1 MDDSVV
7 VGLSNRKR
15 DRLVQDFP
23 ERGPGAETLEQKVN
37 GMNEKGWNR
46 RDTLALLLA
55 GALAPIV
62 GSGDTGDSGDSRNE
76 PRIGL
81 ALGSGG
87 ARGLAHLQVF
97 EVLDAL
103 ELRPH
108 RISGA
113 SIGAI
118 MGSLYAAGLSASE
131 IHDALDSITKARDE
145 TWFEALLSREL
156 FRWIRFVEPGAARG
170 GVARS
175 DAFIEFLK
183 ETAGV
188 SRFDELAIPLQVVAT
203 DFWNREMVVFDSG
216 ELWPAVQA
224 SMAVPGLF
232 KPVSHQDRLLVDG
245 GLTNPVPFDLLEDC
259 DLIIAV
265 DVLGTRTPE
274 GFEEAPSSMDNIFNT
289 FQIMQSAI
297 FAEKMKRLQPDI
309 LVQPEIKDVRVL
321 DFYRFEEI
329 FEQGRPAQDALEAE
343 LRERLGRP
351 AG

>member
-1 MDDSVV
+1 MS
-7 VGLSNRKR
+7 S
-15 DRLVQDFP
+15 
-23 ERGPGAETLEQKVN
+23 TEQKVN
-37 GMNEKGWNR
+37 GMNEKVWNR
-46 RDTLALLLA
+46 RETLALLLA
-55 GALAPIV
+55 GALAPVV
-62 GSGDTGDSGDSRNE
+62 GSGSTGNGGSSRDE

-131 IHDALDSITKARDE
+131 IHDALDSVTKARDE
-145 TWFEALLSREL
+145 GWFEALLSREL
-156 FRWIRFVEPGAARG
+156 TRWLRFIEPGAARG

-188 SRFDELAIPLQVVAT
+188 STFDELEIPLRVVAT
-203 DFWNREMVVFDSG
+203 DFWSREMVVFDSG
-216 ELWPAVQA
+216 DLWPAVQA

-232 KPVSHQDRLLVDG
+232 KPVEHQGRLLVDG

-265 DVLGTRTPE
+265 DVLGIRTPE
-274 GFEEAPSSMDNIFNT
+274 GAEEVPSSMDSIFNT
-289 FQIMQSAI
+289 FQIMQSSI
-297 FAEKMKRLQPDI
+297 LAEKLKRQQPDI
-309 LVQPEIKDVRVL
+309 LVQPDIKDVRVL
-321 DFYRFEEI
+321 DFYRFEDI
-329 FEQGRPAQDALEAE
+329 FEQGRPARDELEAE